1 MGSIIAVII
10 TVTIAV
16 ALIAWN
22 VVTKNS
28 EERLSSAILIV
39 FASIFLFIAVESMC
53 SKDTPNAIDV
63 YRGKTTL
70 EITYR
75 DGVALDTTVV
85 FKNIK

>member
-1 MGSIIAVII
+1 MGSIIAVI
-10 TVTIAV
+10 TVNIVV

-28 EERLSSAILIV
+28 DERLSSAILIV
-39 FASIFLFIAVESMC
+39 FASTFLVIAIESTC
-53 SKDTPNAIDV
+53 SKDIPNAIDV

>member
-75 DGVALDTTVV
+75 DGVVLDTTVV